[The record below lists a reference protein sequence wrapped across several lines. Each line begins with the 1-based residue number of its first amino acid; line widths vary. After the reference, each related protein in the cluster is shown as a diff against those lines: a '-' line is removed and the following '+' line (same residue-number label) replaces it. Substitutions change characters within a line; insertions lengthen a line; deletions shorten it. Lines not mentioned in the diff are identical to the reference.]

1 MNNRDYSKGKSN
13 SNFIIKN
20 VKSILIILSMFILLS
35 ISVIAATNVSILYG
49 WNGTANVPIGVDAQG
64 RLKTTMNLTKSIGL
78 FPDVD
83 STRNLGTPSLK
94 WGTLYVVDIVAAG
107 SINVGGSL
115 NATSINTTGD
125 AYFATSSGSVGIGT
139 TSPAEKLVVIGSV
152 NISDSLNVSGT
163 VQATTFIGDGSKLTG
178 ISTGQIWNSSGTNVF
193 LNDSTAK
200 VGIGTTSPTEILEVG
215 GNVRV
220 SGNITGT
227 SFSINETSTAV
238 VLVATGSKRLILTT
252 NASTWT

>member
-125 AYFATSSGSVGIGT
+125 AYFGISGSG
-139 TSPAEKLVVIGSV
+139 
-152 NISDSLNVSGT
+152 
-163 VQATTFIGDGSKLTG
+163 
-178 ISTGQIWNSSGTNVF
+178 
-193 LNDSTAK
+193 K
-200 VGIGTTSPTEILEVG
+200 VGIGTTTPD
-215 GNVRV
+215 N
-220 SGNITGT
+220 
-227 SFSINETSTAV
+227 
-238 VLVATGSKRLILTT
+238 ILTILGNEIT
-252 NASTWT
+252 ANAKH

>member
-64 RLKTTMNLTKSIGL
+64 RLKTTMNLTKSTGL
-78 FPDVD
+78 FPDID

-125 AYFATSSGSVGIGT
+125 AYFGISGSG
-139 TSPAEKLVVIGSV
+139 
-152 NISDSLNVSGT
+152 
-163 VQATTFIGDGSKLTG
+163 
-178 ISTGQIWNSSGTNVF
+178 
-193 LNDSTAK
+193 K
-200 VGIGTTSPTEILEVG
+200 VGIGTQFPNSTLHVTGTVNVTGNLTAYGKRTGVDFQRFTDDTAEETWTKPAGAVEVIIEVISAGGGGG
-215 GNVRV
+215 GNTAYGAGGGGGGGGITDQNQNSGAGEAGGRGEVRIW
-220 SGNITGT
+220 S
-227 SFSINETSTAV
+227 
-238 VLVATGSKRLILTT
+238 R
-252 NASTWT
+252 